1 PGIRGPTAISP
12 VPRNIAVGKNPHA
25 SIPPPLARL
34 IRLHHFY
41 RIFNS
46 GLCPFFFPFTYTW
59 EAQDD
64 ESAYR
69 HPARI
74 SATPLSRRPRG
85 PIARLPGDW
94 SAVPAPNP

>member
-1 PGIRGPTAISP
+1 PGAGAPT
-12 VPRNIAVGKNPHA
+12 AVGKNPHA

-94 SAVPAPNP
+94 SAVPVPNP